1 MKLYGNTPKTSDN
14 FRALCTGEK
23 GKSKGHNLHFKN
35 SIFHR
40 VIPGFMAQGGDFTK
54 MNGTGGISIYGNK
67 FADENFINKHEGR
80 GTLSMANAG
89 PNTNGS
95 QFFLCFVATPHLDG
109 KHVVFG
115 QVTDGMN
122 VLDALE
128 AVGSAPAG
136 ATSQPCMVVDCGQLD

>member
-1 MKLYGNTPKTSDN
+1 MVQS
-14 FRALCTGEK
+14 
-23 GKSKGHNLHFKN
+23 
-35 SIFHR
+35 
-40 VIPGFMAQGGDFTK
+40 GDFSEG
-54 MNGTGGISIYGNK
+54 NGKGGESIYNGMFEDEG
-67 FADENFINKHEGR
+67 FAMKHEEPFL
-80 GTLSMANAG
+80 LSMANKG

-115 QVTDGMN
+115 QVTEGME

-136 ATSQPCMVVDCGQLD
+136 ATSKPCQIVDCGQLD